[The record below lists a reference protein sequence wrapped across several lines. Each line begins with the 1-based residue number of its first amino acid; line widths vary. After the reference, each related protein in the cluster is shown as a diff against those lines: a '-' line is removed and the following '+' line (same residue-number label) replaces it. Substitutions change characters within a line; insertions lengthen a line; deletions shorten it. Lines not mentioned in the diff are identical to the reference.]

1 MTARVKMGPKGQVV
15 IPKAVRDDLGL
26 HPGDVVE
33 VRAERGEAIVRRPGG
48 LGTALIGLLAGK
60 SGVGG
65 TGTEDLEAAHAEELA
80 ADEERTHP
88 RGRP

>member
-26 HPGDVVE
+26 HPGDFVE

-60 SGVGG
+60 SGARG
-65 TGTEDLEAAHAEELA
+65 TGTADLEAAHAEELA
-80 ADEERTHP
+80 ADEERTDP